1 MPLSWTRLPFRYDT
15 SADYA
20 RQLSAWI
27 GRALYEV
34 LPAAGYQ
41 VREEQAYFAFRVSD
55 ALAAGRPLL
64 AEAGSGTG
72 KTFAY
77 LLPAIC
83 HARLRG
89 KPVVVATA
97 TSALESQLAGPG
109 GDIATLSRLLNLDV
123 DARVAR
129 RPEDVVCDIQV
140 ERYAAS
146 AGRAAGRARLLRWA
160 QGSREGARAE
170 FPEAPDALWQEVA
183 WDANCRCDICAR
195 RGYCRLMRG
204 RAHTRAAQDIV
215 VVSHDLFFQD
225 TFSRDRLPPGRMPV
239 LPPFSAV
246 VFDEGHRVASAAQR
260 AAGFRLN
267 IDELRQ
273 AIEGCEGQGVR
284 VRLLQLAETARAATQ
299 GFAVR
304 LAADRVEDDA
314 GEDRVAVRR
323 SPQLRVAAAQLQR
336 VLAHLQDEMSIEEG
350 LHAETAYGDRLAV
363 LQYRLDDARAALRG
377 IEGEGQIPF
386 CAGDDFWVVPRD
398 LGPLWRRHL
407 PPGVPLVFSSATLS
421 AAGSF
426 AYAAETLGLE
436 APLTAR
442 VGVPFRLAAQVLCY
456 LPRDL
461 PPPDAPDFWPR
472 VGRRIADLLRHTR
485 GRALILLPSAADQD
499 RLRGCLETEY
509 PVRWE
514 GDAGPEALLA
524 AFARDTES
532 CLAGHSFWEGIDVP
546 GETLSAVI
554 VPLLPLPGRDPLA
567 EARREAAAA
576 GGDPFAMVDVPA
588 MALRLKQGVGRLI
601 RTETDRGVVAILRDP
616 TGEGQAA
623 LLRAAVA
630 DALPPDARR
639 VRTLPPV
646 ERFLSAG
653 QGNAPDAAPERASSR
668 APGRRPG
675 APRQRQRRG

>member
-1 MPLSWTRLPFRYDT
+1 
-15 SADYA
+15 
-20 RQLSAWI
+20 
-27 GRALYEV
+27 
-34 LPAAGYQ
+34 
-41 VREEQAYFAFRVSD
+41 
-55 ALAAGRPLL
+55 
-64 AEAGSGTG
+64 
-72 KTFAY
+72 
-77 LLPAIC
+77 
-83 HARLRG
+83 
-89 KPVVVATA
+89 
-97 TSALESQLAGPG
+97 
-109 GDIATLSRLLNLDV
+109 
-123 DARVAR
+123 
-129 RPEDVVCDIQV
+129 
-140 ERYAAS
+140 
-146 AGRAAGRARLLRWA
+146 
-160 QGSREGARAE
+160 
-170 FPEAPDALWQEVA
+170 
-183 WDANCRCDICAR
+183 
-195 RGYCRLMRG
+195 
-204 RAHTRAAQDIV
+204 
-215 VVSHDLFFQD
+215 
-225 TFSRDRLPPGRMPV
+225 
-239 LPPFSAV
+239 
-246 VFDEGHRVASAAQR
+246 
-260 AAGFRLN
+260 
-267 IDELRQ
+267 
-273 AIEGCEGQGVR
+273 
-284 VRLLQLAETARAATQ
+284 
-299 GFAVR
+299 
-304 LAADRVEDDA
+304 
-314 GEDRVAVRR
+314 
-323 SPQLRVAAAQLQR
+323 
-336 VLAHLQDEMSIEEG
+336 
-350 LHAETAYGDRLAV
+350 
-363 LQYRLDDARAALRG
+363 
-377 IEGEGQIPF
+377 
-386 CAGDDFWVVPRD
+386 
-398 LGPLWRRHL
+398 
-407 PPGVPLVFSSATLS
+407 
-421 AAGSF
+421 
-426 AYAAETLGLE
+426 
-436 APLTAR
+436 
-442 VGVPFRLAAQVLCY
+442 VPFRLAAQVLCY